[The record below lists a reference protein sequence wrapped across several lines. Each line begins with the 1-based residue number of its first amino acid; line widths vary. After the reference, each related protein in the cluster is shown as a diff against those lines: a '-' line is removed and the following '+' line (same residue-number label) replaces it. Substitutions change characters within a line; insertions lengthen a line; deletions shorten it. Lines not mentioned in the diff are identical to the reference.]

1 MNQPYFDVVNSLPL
15 CSRELLSFK
24 INEALFWPVT
34 LEGHTA
40 GFRFRFRFRSR
51 SSRSWSLMDPDEM
64 NWSWTH
70 TELWVIW
77 VLSCDMQKSD
87 GQLEILISPLSFMF
101 PTQSGSRGR
110 DSLLSVLTL
119 IHAAGLTSAHTHF
132 DLQRKHK
139 SFMCTSAEI
148 ILDIISPVKTSAAPP
163 LIGSSSLFH
172 ISVSWMQSDSS
183 VRQRKLL
190 YFYYQSTRWR
200 HGAAV
205 KWRGTFPFTDTLTE
219 FDRKLQFL

>member
-1 MNQPYFDVVNSLPL
+1 MRQQH
-15 CSRELLSFK
+15 E
-24 INEALFWPVT
+24 
-34 LEGHTA
+34 H
-40 GFRFRFRFRSR
+40 FRSYCQHHFNTEKA
-51 SSRSWSLMDPDEM
+51 SVSGSDPSESASLCISGLQH
-64 NWSWTH
+64 NTH
-70 TELWVIW
+70 RA
-77 VLSCDMQKSD
+77 LSDLICDMQKSD

-172 ISVSWMQSDSS
+172 ISVS
-183 VRQRKLL
+183 
-190 YFYYQSTRWR
+190 
-200 HGAAV
+200 
-205 KWRGTFPFTDTLTE
+205 
-219 FDRKLQFL
+219 